1 MKQKEK
7 SKISKKKI
15 LNSALVE
22 FGTKSYES
30 ASLNNI
36 CNENGISKGL
46 IYHYFKDKEALY
58 LTCVKSCFDKLTEF
72 LKDEED
78 SNIIPSKS
86 TNSIKNY
93 LDRRENFFYIN
104 PLYGNIFF
112 QSIIQPPRHLKEQI
126 KELRKEFDVI
136 NIKHYKR
143 ILDDI
148 TLRDEFTESEAL
160 EFFVIFQ
167 EMYNGYFQNKAFGNS
182 DFNTLVEIHE
192 LKLSK
197 LLDILLY
204 GIAKEEK

>member
-7 SKISKKKI
+7 SKISKEKI

-36 CNENGISKGL
+36 CNENGVSKGL

>member
-7 SKISKKKI
+7 SKISKEKI

-58 LTCVKSCFDKLTEF
+58 LTCVKSCFDKLTEY

-78 SNIIPSKS
+78 SNIIHSKS

-93 LDRRENFFYIN
+93 LDRREHFFYIN

-167 EMYNGYFQNKAFGNS
+167 EMYNGFFQNKAFGNS

>member
-7 SKISKKKI
+7 SKISKEKI

-93 LDRRENFFYIN
+93 LDRREHFFYIN

>member
-7 SKISKKKI
+7 SKISKEKI

-58 LTCVKSCFDKLTEF
+58 LTCVKSCFDKLTEY

-93 LDRRENFFYIN
+93 LDRREHFFYIN

-160 EFFVIFQ
+160 KFFVIFQ